1 MAEGSAEF
9 DDAVRLFY
17 STLQELRGR
26 IRVIRVGGA
35 MGGSKWGWGSQWDLR
50 GSWWGLGVSMGP
62 GGLLVGLGVSMG
74 SGGLLVRVGGL
85 NGAWGAP
92 GEGWGSVNGVGGLQV
107 GSGGN

>member
-1 MAEGSAEF
+1 MRLLPLAEGSAEF

-17 STLQELRGR
+17 GTLQELRGR

-35 MGGSKWGWGSQWDLR
+35 MGGSKWVWGAPGGGWGSQWGLG

-62 GGLLVGLGVSMG
+62 GELLVG
-74 SGGLLVRVGGL
+74 VGGL

>member
-17 STLQELRGR
+17 GTLQELRGR

-35 MGGSKWGWGSQWDLR
+35 MGGSKWGWGSQWGLG
-50 GSWWGLGVSMGP
+50 GSWW
-62 GGLLVGLGVSMG
+62 
-74 SGGLLVRVGGL
+74 
-85 NGAWGAP
+85 
-92 GEGWGSVNGVGGLQV
+92 GWGSVNGVGGLQV